1 MKKFKILVI
10 SLMILSFV
18 IVGVG
23 FVYLPDIIPIH
34 FGIDGAPDEFGS
46 KYFML
51 LFPTVI
57 TIVGGVAL
65 AVCRYAKVS
74 ENYKKYTMLTVSI
87 VEAIFVVLLVML
99 LVYATMYTEDDFV
112 FEISKIML
120 PLFGLMFIILGNFM
134 PKIEKNSTLGVK
146 TYWSMYNE
154 TTWQKTHRFTGFV
167 SVVVGVL
174 SIVLGLFFNDIVNFI
189 ILMSLIFVF
198 VVSTTVASYIY
209 YKQEK
214 QKELE

>member
-1 MKKFKILVI
+1 MKKYKILVI

-18 IVGVG
+18 IVGVS
-23 FVYLPDIIPIH
+23 FAYLPDIIPIH
-34 FGIDGAPDEFGS
+34 FSIDGAPDQFGS

-87 VEAIFVVLLVML
+87 VEAIFVILLIML
-99 LVYATMYTEDDFV
+99 LVYATMYTEDGFV

-120 PLFGLMFIILGNFM
+120 PLFGLMFIILGNYM

-198 VVSTTVASYIY
+198 AVSTTVASYIY